1 MTDWAGEN
9 LENKYYDWPLFKRIL
24 GYLRPYRGLVAVSL
38 LLLLAVSMLGLAG
51 PYLTKVAIDDYIRIQ
66 QYEGLDRIA
75 LIYIV
80 VLAGAFVCQF
90 LQ

>member
-1 MTDWAGEN
+1 
-9 LENKYYDWPLFKRIL
+9 LFKRIL

-75 LIYIV
+75 SFTLWCWPERLSASFCNI
-80 VLAGAFVCQF
+80 
-90 LQ
+90 